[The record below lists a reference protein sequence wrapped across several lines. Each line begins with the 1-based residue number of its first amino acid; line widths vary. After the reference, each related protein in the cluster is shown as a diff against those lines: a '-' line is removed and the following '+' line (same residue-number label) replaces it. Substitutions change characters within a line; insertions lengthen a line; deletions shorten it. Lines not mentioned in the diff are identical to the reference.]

1 MYSSSEACGGSLNL
15 VYIQYIYIISEYAV
29 PPPYDCCIWKICQ
42 ANVGPGKLEGFPLCE
57 IHGSCEDWMCSSH
70 LAPQQSEGL
79 APRWESVCKA
89 QREILDGRDG
99 RAVCAGPKA
108 FKLPTDPTLDILK
121 CSCGLPLRPCVLMFG
136 DEDEVLLSTLREA
149 WAKYQAWE
157 DQMENEVEASGGHL
171 VILEI
176 GVGRRV
182 EVVRQECE
190 EVLKDVVVK
199 GGTVTSIQINL
210 DAKILSQPLAAQ
222 DGSGRVRKVGLQMSS
237 LEALKLIAEVDTNTA
252 SPGNSILPACLCQS
266 VYLWRDQLTKHSWKG
281 SFI

>member
-1 MYSSSEACGGSLNL
+1 MGL
-15 VYIQYIYIISEYAV
+15 
-29 PPPYDCCIWKICQ
+29 
-42 ANVGPGKLEGFPLCE
+42 GKLEGFPLCE

-79 APRWESVCKA
+79 APRWVSVCKA

-99 RAVCAGPKA
+99 RAACAGPKA
-108 FKLPTDPTLDILK
+108 FKLPADPTLDILK

-190 EVLKDVVVK
+190 EVLKDVAAK
-199 GGTVTSIQINL
+199 GGTVTLIQINL
-210 DAKILSQPLAAQ
+210 DVKILSQPLAAQ
-222 DGSGRVRKVGLQMSS
+222 DDGSGRIRKVCLQMSS
-237 LEALKLIAEVDTNTA
+237 LEALKLIAEVDTSTV
-252 SPGNSILPACLCQS
+252 SPGKQYPTSLPMS
-266 VYLWRDQLTKHSWKG
+266 VGLSLKRSTDETFVEKLLHLIHMPIYLNLNLSLQ
-281 SFI
+281 